1 MTARKPIDR
10 ERLTALFDSVIPFNR
25 FLGVRV
31 TDLGDGVAQLE
42 LPFRTDFVGNP
53 LLKTLHG
60 GVISMLLDNC
70 GGAAVW
76 TQIGRN
82 DLVST
87 VDLRVDYLRPGRP
100 ETLIGSGRVVRQGNR
115 VGVVELRAF
124 HPGGEDRPVA
134 AGTGV
139 YNIRRTRGDGN
150 DMWDRLTG
158 GESG

>member
-10 ERLTALFDSVIPFNR
+10 ERLTALFDNVIPFNR
-25 FLGVRV
+25 FLGVHV
-31 TDLGDGVAQLE
+31 TEVGDGVARLE
-42 LPFRTDFVGNP
+42 LPFRTEFVGNP

-87 VDLRVDYLRPGRP
+87 VDLRVDYLRPGP
-100 ETLIGSGRVVRQGNR
+100 LADLACEAEVVRMGNR
-115 VGVVELRAF
+115 VAVTDMKLFAIETPERVIAT
-124 HPGGEDRPVA
+124 
-134 AGTGV
+134 GTGV
-139 YNIRRTRGDGN
+139 YNIKRTED
-150 DMWDRLTG
+150 
-158 GESG
+158 